1 MQRFRLILIIF
12 LVIYS
17 CNSEIKPVEF
27 DMISVDETF
36 DAEISASYNVTKGN
50 SELATTINLN
60 IEKAIVS
67 LLSDPGVTNDL
78 KSALNDFNE
87 EYISFKGEFPESSEP
102 VWELYIETES
112 TYQSE
117 DIITLAISVYE
128 FQGGAHGNDKIIF
141 LNLNAETGSILK
153 MKDIIND
160 LEGFKSLAESHFKK
174 SLKSNTDQLKMED
187 YFFGEPY
194 QLPENIGFSE
204 DGLVLLYNT
213 YEIASYDKGYT
224 EYVIPIDEVEPFL
237 K

>member
-1 MQRFRLILIIF
+1 MQRYCLILILF
-12 LVIYS
+12 LSIYS

-36 DAEISASYNVTKGN
+36 DAEISASYNVAKGN
-50 SELATTINLN
+50 SELATTINLT
-60 IEKAIVS
+60 IEEAIVS
-67 LLSDPGVTNDL
+67 LLSDPGVTTDL

-87 EYISFKGEFPESSEP
+87 EYISFKAEFPESSEP
-102 VWELYIETES
+102 VWELYIETER

-160 LEGFKSLAESHFKK
+160 LEGFKSLAENHFKK
-174 SLKSNTDQLKMED
+174 SLNSNTDEPKIED

-204 DGLVLLYNT
+204 DGLVMLYNT